1 VNDPSDPP
9 DLPPPPFQRV
19 PQRANKR
26 RREPITTEAIVDAA
40 IKVLDE
46 HGLDGLSMRRV
57 GEELD
62 TGAASL
68 YWHVGSKDGLLDLI
82 FDRVIA
88 EQEVPEPDPARWR
101 EQLKDVA
108 VTMRRTILSHRDVVR
123 ISIGRIPLGPGALRW
138 ADRVLG
144 ILRAGGLSNE
154 DAVLG
159 QQLLIAVVNG
169 FTIDETGEREPDLE
183 QGPDHE
189 DAGAAARDYLE
200 SLPPRRFPNLVAL
213 SGAFTQGDQ
222 ETRFETLL
230 DIFIDGLAKRAEV

>member
-1 VNDPSDPP
+1 VDDPSDPS

-19 PQRANKR
+19 PQRASKR
-26 RREPITTEAIVDAA
+26 RREPITREAIVEAA

-88 EQEVPEPDPARWR
+88 DQEVPEPEPARWR
-101 EQLKDVA
+101 EQLKEVA

-144 ILRAGGLSNE
+144 ILRAGGLSDE

-169 FTIDETGEREPDLE
+169 FTIDETGAREPDLE
-183 QGPDHE
+183 QAPDHE
-189 DAGAAARDYLE
+189 DAGAVARDYLE
-200 SLPPRRFPNLVAL
+200 SLPPRRFPNLVAV
-213 SGAFTQGDQ
+213 SDAFTQRDQ

-230 DIFIDGLAKRAEV
+230 DIFIDGLAKRAAV